1 MNRTRVILASVAMVA
16 ALALTACGGGGD
28 DNPLSS
34 GNSSAAPTDTI
45 VVGSANFPESTLLAQ
60 IYAGALTA
68 KGVKVSTKLNIGSRE
83 TYIPGLQDGSID
95 LIPEYSG
102 VLLQYFDKN
111 ATQVSSDDVYAALKT
126 KVPAKLTV
134 LDQSTAEDKDSVTV
148 TKATAD
154 KYNLKSIADL
164 QSVAGQLT
172 LGGPP
177 EWKTRQTGA
186 PGLKAKYDVV
196 FKEFKSLDAGGPLTI
211 NALKNGSIQ
220 AGDVFTTD
228 PNIVANGWV
237 ALEDPKYLFAAQNV
251 LPLINKAKATQQVT
265 AALNA
270 VSAKLTP
277 RSARPR
283 QAGDP
288 GQEGPGH
295 GGEVL
300 AVQQRAELTRSR
312 AQRSAA
318 DRSADRSSKSAT
330 GARVRR
336 GSSRRGLALLRASR
350 PGPARRPA
358 WVRRSR
364 PGRLRPRPPRCS
376 GRRRPVR
383 RDRPPPRWPEP
394 GRRPRVRSS

>member
-1 MNRTRVILASVAMVA
+1 MRPNRVVLASVAAVA

-28 DNPLSS
+28 NNPLSTGS
-34 GNSSAAPTDTI
+34 ASAAPSDTI

-111 ATQVSSDDVYAALKT
+111 ATQVSSEDVYAALKT
-126 KVPAKLTV
+126 KVPANLTV

-148 TKATAD
+148 TKQTAD

-164 QSVAGQLT
+164 QPVAGQLT

-186 PGLKAKYDVV
+186 PGLKAKYNVV

-237 ALEDPKYLFAAQNV
+237 ALEDPKFLFAAQNV
-251 LPLINKAKATQQVT
+251 LPLVNKAKASQTVT
-265 AALNA
+265 DTLNA
-270 VSAKLTP
+270 VSAKLDT
-277 RSARPR
+277 
-283 QAGDP
+283 QTLLDLDKQVVLDKKDP
-288 GQEGPGH
+288 AT
-295 GGEVL
+295 VAKSFL
-300 AVQQRAELTRSR
+300 
-312 AQRSAA
+312 
-318 DRSADRSSKSAT
+318 SSN
-330 GARVRR
+330 
-336 GSSRRGLALLRASR
+336 GL
-350 PGPARRPA
+350 G
-358 WVRRSR
+358 
-364 PGRLRPRPPRCS
+364 
-376 GRRRPVR
+376 
-383 RDRPPPRWPEP
+383 
-394 GRRPRVRSS
+394 